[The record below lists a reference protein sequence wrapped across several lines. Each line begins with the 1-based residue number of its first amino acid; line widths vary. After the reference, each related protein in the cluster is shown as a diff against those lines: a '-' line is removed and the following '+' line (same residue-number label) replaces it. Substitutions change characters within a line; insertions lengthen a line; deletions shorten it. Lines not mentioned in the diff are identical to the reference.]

1 MLGPNGRVTLDAGT
15 FQAVPTGWR
24 PNLKL
29 TSFLLEHRWLAACL
43 VQKPVIS
50 MPKVNELAAKRPEL
64 AAFITRQ
71 RAEAAQHLSLRFRA
85 AAEGDEQADGAD

>member
-64 AAFITRQ
+64 AAFITLQ